1 MSATDALEQREIETL
16 EEREARAM
24 LGADVSTLQTLWA
37 DDLIVNSTSNLIA
50 GKQILLEMI
59 KSGRLK
65 LRSYERRPVRIVT
78 FGDLVVATGNEVS
91 QLVGRHRN
99 DQDLRQLHERL
110 DEAQRKLAIARAS
123 CRIDPAGKA
132 RTSAIRLSYERCVG
146 EALSLAE
153 RRASTRRLMTAASSA
168 GSTGFTTWLSKP
180 AEKTSTR
187 SSTRP

>member
-1 MSATDALEQREIETL
+1 
-16 EEREARAM
+16 M

-37 DDLIVNSTSNLIA
+37 DDLIVNSTANLIA
-50 GKQILLEMI
+50 GKEILLEMI

-65 LRSYERRPVRIVT
+65 LHSYERRPVSIVNLRRSGRRHRQRG
-78 FGDLVVATGNEVS
+78 FATRR
-91 QLVGRHRN
+91 RHRN
-99 DQDLRQLHERL
+99 DQDVRQLHERL
-110 DEAQRKLAIARAS
+110 DQAQRKLAIARAS
-123 CRIDPAGKA
+123 CRIDPARKA
-132 RTSAIRLSYERCVG
+132 RTSAIRLSYEPCVG

>member
-1 MSATDALEQREIETL
+1 MSATDALEQSEIETL

-91 QLVGRHRN
+91 QLVADTAMIKTFVSYMNVWTKRSGNWQLLARHVG
-99 DQDLRQLHERL
+99 LI
-110 DEAQRKLAIARAS
+110 QR
-123 CRIDPAGKA
+123 
-132 RTSAIRLSYERCVG
+132 E
-146 EALSLAE
+146 
-153 RRASTRRLMTAASSA
+153 
-168 GSTGFTTWLSKP
+168 KP
-180 AEKTSTR
+180 E
-187 SSTRP
+187 PLQ